1 MSKEE
6 LIKGLNQTIKDA
18 KLNVKEFEKTHDFD
32 YISEYNIY
40 SIIELLEELIKIINE
55 ME

>member
-1 MSKEE
+1 MNKEE
-6 LIKGLNQTIKDA
+6 LIKELNQTIKDA

-32 YISEYNIY
+32 YISDYNVY
-40 SIIELLEELIKIINE
+40 SLIEFFESIVQIISN

>member
-1 MSKEE
+1 MNKEE
-6 LIKGLNQTIKDA
+6 LIKGLNEMIKDA

-32 YISEYNIY
+32 YISDYNVY
-40 SIIELLEELIKIINE
+40 SLIELFESIVQIISN